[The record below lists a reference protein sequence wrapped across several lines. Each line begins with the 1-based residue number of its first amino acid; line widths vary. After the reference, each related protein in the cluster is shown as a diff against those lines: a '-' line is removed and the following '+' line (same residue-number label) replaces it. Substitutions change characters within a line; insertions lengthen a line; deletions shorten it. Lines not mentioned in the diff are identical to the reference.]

1 MQLLTEDAVI
11 VCRHEM
17 GKVSIE
23 KSQSLVTIEQRA
35 LLVETDPE
43 GRSISGCPL
52 VFPFKPCLR
61 TLTAREGYSS
71 LLRIDGRRVCLDS
84 LLGLTDGTPPGTVM
98 YKVNEPGQAFV
109 AEQP

>member
-1 MQLLTEDAVI
+1 MRLLTEDAVV

-23 KSQSLVTIEQRA
+23 PSQSLVTIEQRVV
-35 LLVETDPE
+35 LVDADPE

-61 TLTAREGYSS
+61 TLAVREGYSP
-71 LLRIDGRRVCLDS
+71 LLRIEGRRVCLDTVT
-84 LLGLTDGTPPGTVM
+84 GLTDGTPPGTVM
-98 YKVNEPGQAFV
+98 YKVNVPGQDLV
-109 AEQP
+109 AEVP